1 MTEAKKLSDAE
12 IQEQLSSLDGWTI
25 DQGKL
30 YREFK
35 FANFVQAFGF
45 MSQVALLAESLN
57 HHPELFNVYNTVKI
71 HLSTHDAGGIT
82 SKDTQLASKINVAA

>member
-1 MTEAKKLSDAE
+1 MTDSKKLSDSE

-30 YREFK
+30 FREFK

-57 HHPELFNVYNTVKI
+57 HHPELFNVYNTVRI

-82 SKDTQLASKINVAA
+82 SKDTALASKINVAA

>member
-1 MTEAKKLSDAE
+1 MTEAKKLSEAE